1 MTAALCLP
9 QQTSLVDRRRS
20 CQVGHGGFLPLRAL
34 RSEPIGLN
42 TWNAL
47 ESSDRSESVRAI
59 RCGWLRSACSTTFAG
74 ATAEFSPAC
83 ASSLVVGENFAC
95 GRGRHGNVQ
104 RLQTLGAQ
112 LGFEVRALTFEANP
126 IRRRAP
132 LLIHRSPAPDSGR
145 RCEACCPAARSPPRA
160 GRPGH
165 GRSSRLATLGPS
177 RAASAPV
184 CSVCRRLSWPRQKP
198 AARRTLDSRNA
209 RGARDANDE
218 APLGALCRR

>member
-1 MTAALCLP
+1 VRVVAIGM
-9 QQTSLVDRRRS
+9 SDDVRR
-20 CQVGHGGFLPLRAL
+20 GHRRVLARLRELSGGGRKLRLWA
-34 RSEPIGLN
+34 RP
-42 TWNAL
+42 A
-47 ESSDRSESVRAI
+47 RKRP
-59 RCGWLRSACSTTFAG
+59 
-74 ATAEFSPAC
+74 ATADPRRAVGLRGARAD
-83 ASSLVVGENFAC
+83 ASK
-95 GRGRHGNVQ
+95 R
-104 RLQTLGAQ
+104 
-112 LGFEVRALTFEANP
+112 
-126 IRRRAP
+126 IRSGGRAP

-218 APLGALCRR
+218 APLGALCRRWHGVRAFRRSRQRALFSPGRPFPHRIRSRP